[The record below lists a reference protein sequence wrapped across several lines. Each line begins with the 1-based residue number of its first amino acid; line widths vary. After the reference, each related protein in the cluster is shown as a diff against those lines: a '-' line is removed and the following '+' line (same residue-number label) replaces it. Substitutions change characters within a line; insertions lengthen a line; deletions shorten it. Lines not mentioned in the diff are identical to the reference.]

1 MARRVTAVAAARAAG
16 CRIWSIRCDDVPKSD
31 RPVGLRRRERFEGE
45 CVDVVT
51 QEVRNGGIHQP
62 VARQRSEAPKRLGNY
77 FHAEVA
83 VAAGGTGVAGVE
95 VTFVLDG

>member
-1 MARRVTAVAAARAAG
+1 
-16 CRIWSIRCDDVPKSD
+16 
-31 RPVGLRRRERFEGE
+31 
-45 CVDVVT
+45 VDVVT